1 MLLGSLL
8 RWRHPLWFALIGR
21 GADAG
26 PGLLITLTYGSC
38 IGNPGPGG
46 WASVL
51 RGGDR
56 EKELVG
62 RHPET
67 TSNRMELTAAI
78 EGLRALRAAC
88 RVRLLTDSQYLKK
101 GITEHLPRWRPNGWR
116 KSNGDPVLNQDLW
129 DQLDQVS
136 QRHEIRWEWTA
147 SHADHAIQNRA
158 HDWALH
164 AAREQSAALARP
176 CE

>member
-1 MLLGSLL
+1 MVEVT
-8 RWRHPLWFALIGR
+8 I
-21 GADAG
+21 
-26 PGLLITLTYGSC
+26 ITDGSC

-46 WASVL
+46 WACML
-51 RGGDR
+51 RGCDR

-62 RHPET
+62 SHPDT

-78 EGLRALRAAC
+78 EGLRALRARC
-88 RVRLLTDSQYLKK
+88 RVRLVTDSQYAKK
-101 GITEHLPRWRPNGWR
+101 GITEHLSKWRSNGFR

-136 QRHEIRWEWTA
+136 QKHEIHWEWTA
-147 SHADHAIQNRA
+147 GHADHGVQNRA
-158 HDWALH
+158 HELALR
-164 AAREQSAALARP
+164 AARERPAVVGHP